1 MDEFDDFIFR
11 QKPRDDAGEPVT
23 IYKSR
28 RRIRRASKR
37 ATARTPNGGP
47 KRTPKRSSKPRK
59 VDPKTGRPK
68 RRRRWPWIVGACLLV
83 VLLLFVGLGLW
94 FFISI
99 KAKEP
104 RMRVAGMDAVLSKDG
119 GPDTTLIMG
128 VDRGSVAGE
137 EGPGRS
143 DVMMLV
149 TVAPDGNYGGI
160 ISIPRDSRVKI
171 AGYKGYNKIN
181 AAHAFGGPQ
190 LAIKTVEDLT
200 GLHINHFVEIDFNG
214 FKEIV
219 NAVGGVAMYIP
230 HAINDK
236 YAGVVPAGNVV
247 LNGDQALALV
257 RARYDVKAVPNGDL
271 DREKNQRTFIDAML
285 SSVSHQRNPF
295 KILKIADVVSK
306 NVKTDLTFYKM
317 FTLGSKLQSLKNGK
331 LARVQV
337 PGAPKVVN
345 GVWYFVIDYT
355 GLQNL
360 ITQFTSN
367 APHSVTTE
375 TSPEPASSSDPAHF
389 SVKVLNGS
397 GTAGLAKTVSKELAG
412 KGYKK
417 ITTGNSRTPYAK
429 TTVYYAPGQ
438 EAAGKQVASDVGDSP
453 DLKLSEE
460 ITTTL
465 YEADVVVVIGSDHS

>member
-1 MDEFDDFIFR
+1 MDDFDDNIFR

-28 RRIRRASKR
+28 RHVR
-37 ATARTPNGGP
+37 
-47 KRTPKRSSKPRK
+47 RTPKRTTDRDPKRGSKLKR
-59 VDPKTGRPK
+59 VDPKTGRTK
-68 RRRRWPWIVGACLLV
+68 GRRRWPWIVGACVL
-83 VLLLFVGLGLW
+83 VLLLLVIGLGLW
-94 FFISI
+94 FYISL

-104 RMRVAGMDAVLSKDG
+104 RMKVAGMDTVLKPVNG

-128 VDRGSVAGE
+128 VDRGSVPGE

-181 AAHAFGGPQ
+181 AAHAFGGPK
-190 LAIKTVEDLT
+190 LAIQTVEDVT
-200 GLHINHFVEIDFNG
+200 GLNVNHFVELDFNG
-214 FKEIV
+214 FKDIV
-219 NAVGGVAMYIP
+219 NAVGGVHLYIP
-230 HAINDK
+230 HAIHDK
-236 YAGVVPAGNVV
+236 YAGDVPAGDVV

-271 DREKNQRTFIDAML
+271 DREKNQRAFIDAFL
-285 SSVSHQRNPF
+285 SSVAHQRNPF
-295 KILKIADVVSK
+295 TILKIADVVSK
-306 NVKTDLTFYKM
+306 NAKTDLSFYKM
-317 FTLGSKLQSLKNGK
+317 FTLGSKLQSLKNGR
-331 LARVQV
+331 LARAQV
-337 PGAPKVVN
+337 PGAPKTMG
-345 GVWYFVIDYT
+345 GVWYFIINYPQLEKLVA
-355 GLQNL
+355 
-360 ITQFTSN
+360 QFTAN
-367 APHSVTTE
+367 APHPVTTE
-375 TSPEPASSSDPAHF
+375 TSPEPSATADPAQF

-397 GTAGLAKTVSKELAG
+397 RTAGLARKVSKELAG

-417 ITTGNSRTPYAK
+417 ITTGDSRTPYTK

-438 EAAGKQVASDVGDSP
+438 DAAGKKVASDVGDSP
-453 DLKLSEE
+453 DLKLSED